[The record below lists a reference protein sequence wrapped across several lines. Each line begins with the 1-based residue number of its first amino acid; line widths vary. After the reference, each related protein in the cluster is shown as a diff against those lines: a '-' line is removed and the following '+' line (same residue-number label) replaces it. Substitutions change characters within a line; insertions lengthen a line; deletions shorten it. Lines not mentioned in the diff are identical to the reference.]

1 MIFLTGWSRSVVII
15 KQAKNEVMVL
25 VYYLSFIYVVSY
37 LYMNIVYGMMMVN
50 EQENNPRKIT
60 YAALEEENSFKKRLL
75 KRIKRTKRLKKADQI
90 DEDGLLALRPSTNK
104 PQED

>member
-90 DEDGLLALRPSTNK
+90 DEDVLLALRPSTNK